1 MQDSCQGL
9 SRELFSRL
17 EINSL
22 QKLYFV
28 GALTC
33 GEFGRRMTYNK
44 GHQMNLYFRV
54 VMALVAVNVAVR
66 YLDIQ

>member
-17 EINSL
+17 GIKGL
-22 QKLYFV
+22 TKLFFV
-28 GALTC
+28 WALTC
-33 GEFGRRMTYNK
+33 GELGRRMIYNK

-66 YLDIQ
+66 YLEN